1 MKNKFIAEIFLTEKF
16 VSEDAWL
23 NFIFEISRL
32 NGKFRKWNIFVLIE
46 LNTVRYFIQTSKK
59 IPPVI
64 SNLNE
69 FLLKIIE
76 PKQTINRTL
85 KSFYLVESDEKNV
98 LDVYDKNETR
108 KSRKL
113 KISKITIF
121 PYCKNNFLSKT
132 DLFFEKKN
140 KKMIKKQALFNIPQ
154 QFLSINFSIYSRFF
168 YKKDAVKFLDIQ
180 KSLHLLKSDKKNSI
194 LKVSGFPYLNDNYY
208 LHLNNY
214 DFAKHSLIVGASG
227 CGKSKFMSSLIS
239 NLKNNFNTNLKYK
252 VVVIDPH
259 AAMETDIGGMEETAV
274 IDFKKPQ
281 NSVNLFMN
289 SGKDVVT
296 STELFLTLF
305 KSLIG
310 DLYKSKL
317 ERVLRHCVYALLV
330 KKELSFTNLRLLI
343 LEPEYRNELI
353 QKLENE
359 LPEST
364 VDFFFSDFNELK
376 NQSYQEA
383 IAPIISFIDEMQML
397 PVFNQNSSGFNS
409 IEKVISSHFL
419 TIFSL
424 DQIDLGETV
433 TKTIAGFIMQQM
445 LQLVQASAF
454 DEHIIFLID
463 EVAVVENPIL
473 CRFLSEAR
481 KYNLSLILAGQY
493 FNQVSIELQKAIFA
507 NVINYYIFRV
517 SRSDAQLLESNIQME
532 VAVRNSYKL
541 RMEIL
546 TELANRECILRL
558 SREGKVLSA
567 FKGRTVDFTPYPKS
581 NKNQILGTDLIKN
594 DQILSKKIKKVQ
606 NFSINQSV
614 SLKVLMKSQ
623 STGRK
628 KVNSN
633 EG

>member
-1 MKNKFIAEIFLTEKF
+1 MKNKFISEIFLTEKF
-16 VSEDAWL
+16 VSEEAWL
-23 NFIFEISRL
+23 NFIFEISKL
-32 NGKFRKWNIFVLIE
+32 NGKFKTWDIFVLIE
-46 LNTVRYFIQTSKK
+46 LNTVRFFIQTSKK

-64 SNLNE
+64 SNLND
-69 FLLKIIE
+69 FLLKTIE
-76 PKQTINRTL
+76 PKEKINKYL
-85 KSFYLVESDEKNV
+85 KLFYFVKNDEKNV
-98 LDVYDKNETR
+98 LDIYDKNETK

-113 KISKITIF
+113 KISKIAIF
-121 PYCKNNFLSKT
+121 PYCRNNFLSKT
-132 DLFFEKKN
+132 DLFFENKN
-140 KKMIKKQALFNIPQ
+140 KKIIKKQALLNIPQ
-154 QFLSINFSIYSRFF
+154 QFLSIDFSIYSRFF
-168 YKKDAVKFLDIQ
+168 YKKDAIKFLDIQ
-180 KSLHLLKSDKKNSI
+180 KSLHVLKSDEKNSI
-194 LKVSGFPYLNDNYY
+194 LKVNGFPYLNDNYY
-208 LHLNNY
+208 LHLSNY

-239 NLKNNFNTNLKYK
+239 NLKNNSNTNLKYK

-259 AAMETDIGGMEETAV
+259 AALEQDIGGLDETEV
-274 IDFKKPQ
+274 VDFKKPQ

-289 SGKDVVT
+289 SGKDVVI
-296 STELFLTLF
+296 STELLLTLF
-305 KSLIG
+305 QSLIG
-310 DLYKSKL
+310 DLYNSKL
-317 ERVLRHCVYALLV
+317 ERVLRHSVYTLLV
-330 KKELSFTNLRLLI
+330 KKELSFANLRLLI

-353 QKLENE
+353 KALENE

-397 PVFNQNSSGFNS
+397 PVFNQNFTNLKG
-409 IEKVISSHFL
+409 IKEVISNHFL

-424 DQIDLGETV
+424 DQVALGVTV
-433 TKTIAGFIMQQM
+433 AKTIAGFIMQQM

-493 FNQVSIELQKAIFA
+493 FNQVSEGLQKAIFA

-558 SREGKVLSA
+558 SQKGKVLSA
-567 FKGRTVDFTPYPKS
+567 FKGKTVDFTPFPKS
-581 NKNQILGTDLIKN
+581 NKNQILGTDLIGN
-594 DQILSKKIKKVQ
+594 VQNLSIKIKKVQ
-606 NFSINQSV
+606 NFSINSKIA
-614 SLKVLMKSQ
+614 LKTLMKSQ

-628 KVNSN
+628 KVNSG

>member
-1 MKNKFIAEIFLTEKF
+1 MRNKFIAEIFLTEKF

-76 PKQTINRTL
+76 PKQTINKIL

-132 DLFFEKKN
+132 ELFFEKKN

-154 QFLSINFSIYSRFF
+154 KFLSINFSIYSRFF

-310 DLYKSKL
+310 DLYNSKL

-409 IEKVISSHFL
+409 IEKVISNHFL

-424 DQIDLGETV
+424 DLIELGETV

-473 CRFLSEAR
+473 CGFLSEAR